1 MGVSIIGVS
10 SCWFVGSGCCG
21 DDAVEDSLIAAAAA
35 NGGGKGAG
43 RF

>member
-10 SCWFVGSGCCG
+10 SCWFAGSGCG